1 MLSSRLLPNTCN
13 FCIFECVI
21 AITLQ
26 KTQSCPL
33 VLWRQNEEM
42 LIDAERLVTVVV
54 RRVFFLEW
62 EHFKII
68 SFKWKSSESTSKS
81 VLPSK

>member
-1 MLSSRLLPNTCN
+1 
-13 FCIFECVI
+13 
-21 AITLQ
+21 
-26 KTQSCPL
+26 
-33 VLWRQNEEM
+33 M